1 MEKIEIVNL
10 YNRPIVVNIKIST
23 INSKRISIVGGH
35 LNMTLKPNYKIK
47 DIENTLT
54 RILSERKIKKL
65 ISEPF
70 IGENFVDIL
79 GIRRR
84 LVNLSLGHKRIDM
97 TDFVVNNENDLN
109 KKLKDLSLDIISSR
123 VRKYQMIMEIP
134 VNYTVKITNMRS
146 SVGKNYYQKKLLTFD
161 KNLIHYSLDII
172 DSVVVHELAHH
183 YQQNHSKQFYDILLK
198 YLPNYHK
205 IRERMI
211 YGEKRWLKRLLVHKI
226 N

>member
-10 YNRPIVVNIKIST
+10 YNKPIVVNINISAS
-23 INSKRISIVGGH
+23 NSRRVSIVGGH
-35 LNMTLKPNYKIK
+35 INMTLKANYRIK
-47 DIENTLT
+47 DIENTLH
-54 RILSERKIKKL
+54 RIISEKKIKKMF
-65 ISEPF
+65 SEPF
-70 IGENFVDIL
+70 VTENYVDIL

-84 LVNLSLGHKRIDM
+84 LVNLSLGHKRNDM
-97 TDFVVNNENDLN
+97 SDFVVNNEADLK

-134 VNYTVKITNMRS
+134 VNYAVKITNMRS

-183 YQQNHSKQFYDILLK
+183 YQQNHSKDFYNILLK

-211 YGEKRWLKRLLVHKI
+211 YGEKR
-226 N
+226 